1 MKKIFLVFFTII
13 SFFMMGCS
21 QKESFDVSK
30 ITPPESDNIKILG
43 KWKVVSKLHDSD
55 ENNSGSVSD
64 AFHLEKD
71 DIVNISKDDVVV
83 NGINI
88 VNPNFKLKRM
98 EREIFFKEID
108 NISIKNEIKDEIK
121 NEYID
126 VNSIYDSNKTYLSI
140 ISINDDEAY
149 LLLTDNLI
157 KLKKISN
164 EGIKEDSNE
173 SNKLDS
179 DKSNKRENKISTE
192 YYQKDVGILL
202 GLKEPA
208 NIEDDDFEEASYKTL
223 WISVINNELQP
234 VMVLDKSLLL
244 PRINGFSNIS
254 LSSTLDNGKFE
265 NKLKVTSKKKDPN
278 DKTEV
283 KGEKNTQGI
292 YEEITFVGND
302 YIGLESY
309 SGHDDFRGT
318 FNAYNIIP
326 INTMNSNKS
335 MDILNLF
342 GKEQEENFNK
352 SENNAIQKYDINGR
366 NYYSKNK
373 YSNITLQRKNGNWHL
388 EGILNEKN
396 LMDYPKTFDININPV
411 PILVNYDTL
420 AVPWS
425 QVLSLGKDVR
435 DVVTAPNGKI
445 AIILAKDKLSIYKV
459 IDGRIGERLGEIN
472 IKNDEKIVMA
482 EWAIGDYV
490 KCWDETVENVY
501 GAKKTSE

>member
-55 ENNSGSVSD
+55 ENNSNSVSD

-164 EGIKEDSNE
+164 EGI
-173 SNKLDS
+173 
-179 DKSNKRENKISTE
+179 
-192 YYQKDVGILL
+192 
-202 GLKEPA
+202 
-208 NIEDDDFEEASYKTL
+208 
-223 WISVINNELQP
+223 
-234 VMVLDKSLLL
+234 
-244 PRINGFSNIS
+244 
-254 LSSTLDNGKFE
+254 
-265 NKLKVTSKKKDPN
+265 
-278 DKTEV
+278 
-283 KGEKNTQGI
+283 
-292 YEEITFVGND
+292 
-302 YIGLESY
+302 
-309 SGHDDFRGT
+309 
-318 FNAYNIIP
+318 
-326 INTMNSNKS
+326 
-335 MDILNLF
+335 
-342 GKEQEENFNK
+342 
-352 SENNAIQKYDINGR
+352 
-366 NYYSKNK
+366 
-373 YSNITLQRKNGNWHL
+373 
-388 EGILNEKN
+388 
-396 LMDYPKTFDININPV
+396 
-411 PILVNYDTL
+411 
-420 AVPWS
+420 
-425 QVLSLGKDVR
+425 
-435 DVVTAPNGKI
+435 
-445 AIILAKDKLSIYKV
+445 
-459 IDGRIGERLGEIN
+459 
-472 IKNDEKIVMA
+472 A
-482 EWAIGDYV
+482 EWQMRLLT
-490 KCWDETVENVY
+490 W
-501 GAKKTSE
+501 